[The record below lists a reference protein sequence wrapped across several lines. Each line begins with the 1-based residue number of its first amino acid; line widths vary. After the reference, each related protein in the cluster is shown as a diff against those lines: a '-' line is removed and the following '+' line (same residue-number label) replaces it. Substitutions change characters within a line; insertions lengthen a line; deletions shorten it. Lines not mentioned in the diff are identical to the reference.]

1 MIFYQYSH
9 LKSAKPLI
17 RRNYNPNMMFLESGG
32 GELGI
37 PLNIFSNIY
46 TNLHYGFD
54 ITTYKSIL
62 IQFALGYYVYGLDR
76 LKDAEEFKL
85 LNSNEQSKYGEKKVV
100 LYNQINN
107 NKNIFKLTLYSSLL
121 LLNYYLF
128 FDNFNDSHI
137 PFILLIYLCS
147 QYKDYKKRLG
157 IYKSLYISI
166 MWTIGSVILPCVLY
180 ENNFEIL
187 NYPLDYIP
195 CLLLIFGASNFAD
208 IDDIVEDKLNGI
220 NTISVKYGKD
230 ISNFISILSIGL
242 ATILVIEN
250 NYFEN
255 RLIINSLLE
264 AQQLGFMFLIYNSSY
279 PI

>member
-1 MIFYQYSH
+1 M
-9 LKSAKPLI
+9 LI
-17 RRNYNPNMMFLESGG
+17 ENGG

-46 TNLHYGFD
+46 TNLHYGYD
-54 ITTYKSIL
+54 ITNYKFIL

-85 LNSNEQSKYGEKKVV
+85 LTDDKKSKYGEKKVI
-100 LYNQINN
+100 LYNEINE
-107 NKNIFKLTLYSSLL
+107 NKNLFKITLYSSLL

-128 FDNFNDSHI
+128 FDNFDNTHI
-137 PFILLIYLCS
+137 PFLFLIYLCS
-147 QYKDYKKRLG
+147 QYKEYKKKLG
-157 IYKSLYISI
+157 IYKSFYISI
-166 MWTIGSVILPCVLY
+166 MWTIASVILPCVLND
-180 ENNFEIL
+180 NNFEIL
-187 NYPLDYIP
+187 NYPLDYLP
-195 CLLLIFGASNFAD
+195 CFLLIFGASNFSD
-208 IDDIVEDKLNGI
+208 IYYILEDKLNGI

-230 ISNFISILSIGL
+230 ISNLVSIISIGIASIL
-242 ATILVIEN
+242 IVEN

>member
-1 MIFYQYSH
+1 MINFQISNINT
-9 LKSAKPLI
+9 AKPLLT
-17 RRNYNPNMMFLESGG
+17 RYRNPNMMLIENGG

-46 TNLHYGFD
+46 TNLHYGYD
-54 ITTYKSIL
+54 ITNYKFIL

-85 LNSNEQSKYGEKKVV
+85 LTDDKKSQYGEKKVV
-100 LYNQINN
+100 LYNEINE
-107 NKNIFKLTLYSSLL
+107 NKNLFKITLYSSLL

-128 FDNFNDSHI
+128 FDNFDNTHI
-137 PFILLIYLCS
+137 PFLFLIYLCS
-147 QYKDYKKRLG
+147 QYKEYKKKLG
-157 IYKSLYISI
+157 IYKSFYISI
-166 MWTIGSVILPCVLY
+166 MWTIASVILPCVLND
-180 ENNFEIL
+180 NNFEIL
-187 NYPLDYIP
+187 NYPLDYLP
-195 CLLLIFGASNFAD
+195 CFLLIFGASNFAD
-208 IDDIVEDKLNGI
+208 IDDILEDKLNGI

-230 ISNFISILSIGL
+230 ISNLVSLISIGIASIL
-242 ATILVIEN
+242 IVEN

-264 AQQLGFMFLIYNSSY
+264 DQQLGFMFLIYNSSY